1 MLETAPGVIGRF
13 MDAAAKR
20 DYEAIGECFTEDAS
34 AEDEERTHRG
44 RSQIRRWQQET
55 RSRWDYTVTVVGG
68 EQVGESGYRVAAHL
82 KGNFPG
88 GEADVEYRFS
98 IRDGLISS
106 LRIT

>member
-1 MLETAPGVIGRF
+1 MPETAPGVIGRF

-55 RSRWDYTVTVVGG
+55 RSRYCLPVFRDSDW
-68 EQVGESGYRVAAHL
+68 
-82 KGNFPG
+82 
-88 GEADVEYRFS
+88 RFRQS
-98 IRDGLISS
+98 MMRPSPTTEIPA
-106 LRIT
+106 